1 MKKNRK
7 KSPSDLSPR
16 KAMLLKRY
24 YRFIKTYIF
33 FSNNI
38 GSQIYCLLLTLC
50 FKKYV
55 HKFSLYQIIFFNIY
69 SMKPVNYI
77 IINKI
82 LFFSQTLLY
91 N

>member
-1 MKKNRK
+1 MKKNLK

-16 KAMLLKRY
+16 KAMLLKKDY
-24 YRFIKTYIF
+24 KIIKNIYF

-55 HKFSLYQIIFFNIY
+55 HKFSLYQIIFLNIY
-69 SMKPVNYI
+69 SMKPVN
-77 IINKI
+77 
-82 LFFSQTLLY
+82 
-91 N
+91 